1 MPPVCLLIQTSL
13 SSFVPIQLDTSKLL
27 ILKALSWAVRCLILD
42 LSICYLLGLLAWVWV
57 FVLNTFCKL
66 NGTSNGFIRF
76 GLTFVFWRWGH
87 KRCPGGVCSHWVR
100 SGDVAGLSVPV
111 VLGLRWISGLRGW
124 QTDASTAPSLT
135 ALSFPGFIFRSPWS
149 GLLLPFVS
157 LIFLKFSC
165 KEFSLMR
172 RAN

>member
-76 GLTFVFWRWGH
+76 GLTFVFLEVRAKTLPWWCVFPLGAIR
-87 KRCPGGVCSHWVR
+87 RR
-100 SGDVAGLSVPV
+100 SGSFFPRLPGTEIDQWTQRVINWCLHRSLSHCPF
-111 VLGLRWISGLRGW
+111 ISWFHL
-124 QTDASTAPSLT
+124 SLT
-135 ALSFPGFIFRSPWS
+135 LVWTPSFICFPNFLEIF
-149 GLLLPFVS
+149 V
-157 LIFLKFSC
+157 
-165 KEFSLMR
+165 
-172 RAN
+172 